1 MNNIDFNIV
10 QDGKALSC
18 LEGKVVINKYE
29 NKVTVI
35 HFDFDE
41 SIYNPES
48 LDERPYFALLNP
60 VTEKY
65 SYYPILDGLITITS
79 GITAYPG
86 AWKAILVI
94 VGEDYEIVDDDLDQ
108 TKVTFVSDMFTKFV
122 VKDNFLSESSLEPIP
137 DPLAI
142 TIDKALD
149 DLMKARNELE
159 KAAEDA
165 TEAKIISTENKD
177 IVVEAEKHVE
187 QMETHVEDMKNAVDD
202 MAKDTANIY
211 EKIKV
216 SETNAKTSE
225 TNAKT
230 SETNAKTAETNVA
243 LMESNV
249 KNISDQVTAKGVE
262 ISKNIQDE
270 WLAADSKVNKAVN
283 DANAVI
289 TTATEMLDDV
299 ESAVAQAE
307 KVNAEIAN
315 STVDGYDLTIT
326 NKNGVSKT
334 VTITNGKDGKDYEH
348 SEEFSQLAAQVHED
362 ADRTEGYLEEI
373 DAVATLELE
382 DETKEVHLVTDA
394 DLKTINGESI
404 IGEGDIIIKGGCS
417 EEYVKN
423 YVANTVA
430 IKKQYD
436 APEDKE
442 MPLITTEMTIKSQDA
457 QFMPVAII
465 SFENAIPLSVDKTKI
480 KLEVSINKNA
490 YIYEYY
496 SGNRYACKIGFN
508 TIYLSLE
515 EDYDGYSMCY
525 LDMAYFN
532 HLATLHSMYVLYDNP
547 YTIESRA
554 VELLNDTL
562 DFASK
567 EYVINTLEELNHI
580 VLKSEG
586 GKKFKITVTE
596 DGRIA
601 TEPVE

>member
-10 QDGKALSC
+10 QEGKALSC

-60 VTEKY
+60 ITEKY

-177 IVVEAEKHVE
+177 TVVEAEKHVE
-187 QMETHVEDMKNAVDD
+187 QMETHVEDMKDAVDD
-202 MAKDTANIY
+202 MAKDAANIY

-225 TNAKT
+225 NNAKT

-299 ESAVAQAE
+299 ESAIAQAE

-315 STVDGYDLTIT
+315 STEVDGYDLTIT

-334 VTITNGKDGKDYEH
+334 VTVTNGKDGKDYEH

-382 DETKEVHLVTDA
+382 DETDEVHLVTDA

-404 IGEGDIIIKGGCS
+404 IGEGDIVIQS
-417 EEYVKN
+417 
-423 YVANTVA
+423 
-430 IKKQYD
+430 
-436 APEDKE
+436 
-442 MPLITTEMTIKSQDA
+442 
-457 QFMPVAII
+457 
-465 SFENAIPLSVDKTKI
+465 
-480 KLEVSINKNA
+480 
-490 YIYEYY
+490 
-496 SGNRYACKIGFN
+496 
-508 TIYLSLE
+508 
-515 EDYDGYSMCY
+515 DG
-525 LDMAYFN
+525 
-532 HLATLHSMYVLYDNP
+532 
-547 YTIESRA
+547 
-554 VELLNDTL
+554 
-562 DFASK
+562 
-567 EYVINTLEELNHI
+567 
-580 VLKSEG
+580 
-586 GKKFKITVTE
+586 VTE
-596 DGRIA
+596 ERVQEMIDASIKIA
-601 TEPVE
+601 LGGDY